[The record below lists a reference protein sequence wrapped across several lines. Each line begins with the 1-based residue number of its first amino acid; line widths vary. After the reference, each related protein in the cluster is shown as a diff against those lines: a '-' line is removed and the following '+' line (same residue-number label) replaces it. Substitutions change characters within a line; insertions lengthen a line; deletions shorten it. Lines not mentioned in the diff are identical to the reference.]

1 MHLLEVQV
9 KYGLNVVDPA
19 DELQDFNV
27 DTTIKMQSQLENC
40 MQLMVQHN
48 KLMPDCIKELQT
60 HTLIVDKEKL
70 NCLTEKVNELQ

>member
-27 DTTIKMQSQLENC
+27 DTTIKM
-40 MQLMVQHN
+40 
-48 KLMPDCIKELQT
+48 
-60 HTLIVDKEKL
+60 
-70 NCLTEKVNELQ
+70 